1 MTPFSAATRRR
12 SEVGTPPESNRLLL
26 PRRHRRRRKRKGYTH
41 AELGEAGEWS
51 GRAGE
56 AEEKRAVM
64 LGLLNGGTPRVHTTW
79 LEARM
84 EDATFCFFS

>member
-26 PRRHRRRRKRKGYTH
+26 PMRHRRRRKRKGYTH

-56 AEEKRAVM
+56 VEEKGRYVRTAEWW
-64 LGLLNGGTPRVHTTW
+64 NP
-79 LEARM
+79 
-84 EDATFCFFS
+84 